1 MQYKWLYITLGDEP
15 SGVYQSQVIDVCRYL
30 NEKFDVSIGLMA
42 FISLR
47 NYRKNRRQIKK
58 YIPEAIV
65 LPMVP
70 KLKNWRYN
78 LLLASFILFH
88 TKAKHIIC
96 RNPLSANLGLQLK
109 KYGFVDYVIYDGR
122 GAVAEEWKEYHVVN
136 DSGLLDNIT
145 TLEMIAVKKS
155 DFRIS
160 VSNQLIK
167 YWENKYNYNNKR
179 YVVIPCTFSNFNNKS
194 NNVDKSRELRNK
206 LGIAHND
213 IVLVYAGSTAGWQ
226 SFDLMSHFISKLIL
240 HDSRIKILFLS
251 KSDDN
256 NNKLIENYPNK
267 IFRTWIKPNH
277 VFEYLSLC
285 DYGLLLREESITN
298 SVAAPTKFAEYLAS
312 GLSVIISR
320 NVGDYTEFVQK
331 HNCGIIIPKVMDDNF
346 LLEKPSTEQ
355 RLFNKKLAHQY
366 FSKDS
371 AIIYEQYKIL
381 LESI

>member
-1 MQYKWLYITLGDEP
+1 MHYKWLYITLGDEP

-30 NEKFDVSIGLMA
+30 NEKFDVSIGLLA
-42 FISLR
+42 FISIR
-47 NYRKNRRQIKK
+47 NYRNNRRRIKK
-58 YIPEAIV
+58 YFPEAMV

-78 LLLASFILFH
+78 FLMASYILSH

-109 KYGFVDYVIYDGR
+109 KYGFADYVIYDGR
-122 GAVAEEWKEYHVVN
+122 GAVAEEWNEYHVVN
-136 DSGLLDNIT
+136 DSGLLDKIAN
-145 TLEMIAVKKS
+145 LEMTAVNKS

-160 VSNQLIK
+160 VSNQLIN
-167 YWENKYNYNNKR
+167 YWENKYDYNNKR
-179 YVVIPCTFSNFNNKS
+179 YVVIPCTLSNYNNRITS
-194 NNVDKSRELRNK
+194 VDNNRELRNK
-206 LGIAHND
+206 LGIAYND

-226 SFDLMSHFISKLIL
+226 SFNLMSHFISKLMLI
-240 HDSRIKILFLS
+240 DTRIKILFLS
-251 KSDDN
+251 KADAN
-256 NNKLIENYPNK
+256 NNKLLEKYPNK
-267 IFRTWIKPNH
+267 IFRTWVKPID
-277 VFEYLSLC
+277 VFKYLSIC

-331 HNCGIIIPKVMDDNF
+331 HNCGIIIPKDMDDNF
-346 LLEKPSTEQ
+346 LLDKPTREQ
-355 RLFNKKLAHQY
+355 KLYNEKLAHQY

-371 AIIYEQYKIL
+371 AIIHEQYKIL